1 VASYT
6 LGGRKCCEN
15 VLRVWETDQVEGGV
29 PGIEILPEV
38 EAEMHIF
45 QYHPDIL
52 ARYPRIVGGAILAR
66 DVTNGPTP
74 ARLQALYQAE
84 QQSVLQRIGSTPL
97 SQIESLAAWRRALRG
112 FGVDPTQYRSA
123 SEALLRRLT
132 KKGSIPSINLLVDLG
147 NLVSIRYGLPVA
159 VFERRAL
166 QGAVT
171 VHFADGSERYSEL
184 GEESDED
191 HPEPG
196 EVVFS
201 DETRLVIA
209 RRWCWRQSEP
219 SAAVAQTRECL
230 ITIEAQHASGPHDI
244 EAALHDL
251 LALLQEYA
259 GGTFTSAFLDAR
271 HPALIC
277 SLSE

>member
-1 VASYT
+1 
-6 LGGRKCCEN
+6 
-15 VLRVWETDQVEGGV
+15 
-29 PGIEILPEV
+29 
-38 EAEMHIF
+38 MHIF
-45 QYHPDIL
+45 QYHPGIL
-52 ARYPRIVGGAILAR
+52 TRYPQIVGGAILAR

-74 ARLQALYQAE
+74 ANLLALYQAE
-84 QQSVLQRIGSTPL
+84 QQLVLQRIGTTPL
-97 SQIESLAAWRRALRG
+97 SQIESLAAWRRAFRG

-132 KKGSIPSINLLVDLG
+132 KKGDIPSINLLVDIG

-166 QGAVT
+166 QGPVT

-184 GEESDED
+184 GENEED

-201 DETRLVIA
+201 DETKLVIA
-209 RRWCWRQSEP
+209 RRWCWRQSES

-230 ITIEAQHASGPHDI
+230 VTVEAHHATGHQDI

-251 LALLQEYA
+251 LVLLKEYA
-259 GGTFTSAFLDAR
+259 GGTFTSAILDAR
-271 HPALIC
+271 HPALIY
-277 SLSE
+277 